1 MRTVLAG
8 MLGVLLL
15 GPGLLVAGC
24 GDPDDVDVPV
34 DGPSLAAAVDP
45 DTAFGDLE
53 QLQRIADE
61 HGGNRAVGTP
71 GYDASVDYVVGQ
83 LEDAGFDVDTPEFAV
98 DVFTVQAE
106 TLRVGGRDVPTTTLG
121 YSPSTPPGGLTAR
134 LVPLAPGE
142 APGCDASSYDGLDAS
157 GAVVLVDRG
166 GCPFARKQQ
175 VAADRGA
182 AAVVVADNV
191 DEDLIG
197 GTLGG
202 RDAARIPSA
211 AVTQADGAA
220 LRDAANDTAVTL
232 VLDTTT
238 DSAVSRNVIAQTRT
252 GDGGNV
258 VMAGAHLDSVP
269 AGPGIDDNGSGVAAL
284 LETARALGASPEI
297 SNAVRFA
304 FWGAEEVGLVGSEA
318 YVAGLDD
325 AARADIALYL
335 NFDMVGSHNA
345 GYFVYDGDDSDAV
358 GEGPGPDGS
367 AGIERAFEA
376 ILLQSGTSPDG
387 TDFDGRSD
395 YGPFIAAGIPAG
407 GLFTGADETKTAAQA
422 RKWGGD
428 ADTMFDPNYHTVR
441 DTLDAV
447 DRAALDTNVRTIAY
461 GIGQYAQSI
470 DGPNGV
476 PDAGDAR
483 ATARAGTP
491 K

>member
-1 MRTVLAG
+1 MRTVAAG
-8 MLGVLLL
+8 ILGLLL
-15 GPGLLVAGC
+15 VTGLVTGC
-24 GDPDDVDVPV
+24 SDPDGVDAPV
-34 DGPSLAAAVDP
+34 DGPGLAAAVDLGA
-45 DTAFGDLE
+45 AFGDLE

-61 HGGNRAVGTP
+61 HDGNRAVGTP

-83 LEDAGFDVDTPEFAV
+83 LEDAGFDVDTPEFTV
-98 DVFTVQAE
+98 DTFTVHTEQ
-106 TLRVGGRDVPTTTLG
+106 LRVAGRDVPVTALG

-134 LVPLAPGE
+134 LVPVPPGE
-142 APGCDASSYDGLDAS
+142 ASGCDAGGYDGLDVA
-157 GAVVLVDRG
+157 GAVVLADRG
-166 GCPFARKQQ
+166 GCPFTRKQQ

-182 AAVVVADNV
+182 AAILVADNV

-202 RDAARIPSA
+202 RDDARIPSA
-211 AVTQADGAA
+211 AVTKTDGAA
-220 LRDAANDTAVTL
+220 LRGAPDTVDVTL

-238 DSAVSRNVIAQTRT
+238 ESAVSRNVIAQTRT
-252 GDGGNV
+252 GDDGNV

-269 AGPGIDDNGSGVAAL
+269 DGPGVDDNGSGVAAL
-284 LETARALGASPEI
+284 LASARALGVSPEAT
-297 SNAVRFA
+297 NAVRFA

-376 ILLQSGTSPDG
+376 ILLQSGISPDG

-422 RKWGGD
+422 RKWGGE

-447 DRAALDTNVRTIAY
+447 DRAALEANVRAIAY

-483 ATARAGTP
+483 ATARAETP